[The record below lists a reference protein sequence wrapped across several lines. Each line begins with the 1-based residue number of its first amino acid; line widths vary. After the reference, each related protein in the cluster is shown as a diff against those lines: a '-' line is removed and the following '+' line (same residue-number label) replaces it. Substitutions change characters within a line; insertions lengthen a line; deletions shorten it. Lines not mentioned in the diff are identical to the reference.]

1 LESSFDLTTLALVV
15 VAALGCGLLL
25 IRLRQPVVV
34 GYIVAGII
42 LGPSVLGLVDDREQ
56 VSLIAELGVLLLLFV
71 IGLELDLRAFR
82 RVYQVAVLTM
92 LLQALS
98 SVAIMLL
105 LSHLLGWSM
114 GLAILIGFSFALSST
129 AVAIKML
136 EDTGELN
143 SDAGRITVGVL
154 IAQDLAVI
162 PMLLIVGG
170 LAGGGY
176 SISTLFKLLLAVGV
190 LAVLIRYLSNRD
202 DPLDVPLLRRLDGNT
217 DIAVLAAVAGCFAI
231 AALAGL
237 AGLSPAYGAFLAGM
251 FFGNTKHGST
261 MLKAALP
268 VQSLFIAAF
277 FLSIGLLIDLQFIW
291 DNLLH
296 VIVLLLLVT
305 VVKTVVDVGILRLLG
320 QPWPRAFFIGVVIG
334 QIGEFSFL
342 LVATGTANGIVDQEA
357 NRLLIAV
364 IALSLVISPLW
375 FSIAKR
381 LQQLAAQSG
390 GGIGGIRPILH
401 EVVIHQRRT
410 TRLYVYIAR
419 RRLRVLRHPY
429 HTLRPRR

>member
-419 RRLRVLRHPY
+419 RRLRVLRHP
-429 HTLRPRR
+429 HHPLRPRR

>member
-1 LESSFDLTTLALVV
+1 MESSFDLTTLALVV

-419 RRLRVLRHPY
+419 RRLRVLRHP
-429 HTLRPRR
+429 HHPLRPRR

>member
-1 LESSFDLTTLALVV
+1 LESSFDLTTLALIV

-25 IRLRQPVVV
+25 IRFRQPVVV
-34 GYIVAGII
+34 GYIIAGVI
-42 LGPSVLGLVDDREQ
+42 LGPSVLGLVTDREQ

-71 IGLELDLRAFR
+71 IGLEVDLRAFR

-92 LLQALS
+92 LMQALG

-105 LSHLLGWSM
+105 LSHLLGWSI

-136 EDTGELN
+136 EDTGELK
-143 SDAGRITVGVL
+143 SDAGRITVGIL

-170 LAGGGY
+170 LAGDGY

-202 DPLDVPLLRRLDGNT
+202 DQLDVPLLRRLDGNT
-217 DIAVLAAVAGCFAI
+217 DIAVLAAVAVCFAV
-231 AALAGL
+231 AALAGF
-237 AGLSPAYGAFLAGM
+237 AGLSPAYGAFLAGL
-251 FFGNTKHGST
+251 FFGNTRHGAA

-291 DNLLH
+291 DNLLQ
-296 VIVLLLLVT
+296 VMVLLLLVT
-305 VVKTVVDVGILRLLG
+305 VVKTAVDVGILRLLG
-320 QPWPRAFFIGVVIG
+320 QPWPRAFYVGVVIG

-342 LVATGTANGIVDQEA
+342 LVAMGTSSGIVDQDV

-390 GGIGGIRPILH
+390 GGIGIRPIVYG
-401 EVVIHQRRT
+401 VVIHQRRT
-410 TRLYVYIAR
+410 TRLYVYIVR
-419 RRLRVLRHPY
+419 RRLR
-429 HTLRPRR
+429 TLRAPHWTPRFKR

>member
-1 LESSFDLTTLALVV
+1 MESSFDLTTLALVV

-34 GYIVAGII
+34 GYIVAGVI

-419 RRLRVLRHPY
+419 RRLRVLRHP
-429 HTLRPRR
+429 HHPLRPRR